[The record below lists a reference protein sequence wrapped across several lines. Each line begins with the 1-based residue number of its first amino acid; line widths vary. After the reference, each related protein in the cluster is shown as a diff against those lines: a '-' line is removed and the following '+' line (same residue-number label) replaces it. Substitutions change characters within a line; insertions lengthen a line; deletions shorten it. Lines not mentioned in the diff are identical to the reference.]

1 LFLYDNIKICEACYE
16 FIKNVQDCK
25 DIKALRKTQKKI
37 ITKAAYNSDLGM
49 IKSYEL
55 EKPLKH
61 TISYGN
67 YEKSGGDGLNEQGMS
82 SSKISRFCCV
92 MVFKLF

>member
-1 LFLYDNIKICEACYE
+1 
-16 FIKNVQDCK
+16 
-25 DIKALRKTQKKI
+25 
-37 ITKAAYNSDLGM
+37 M
-49 IKSYEL
+49 IKPYEK
-55 EKPLKH
+55 EKHLKH
-61 TISYGN
+61 TISEEY